1 VKIEDKFD
9 EKEALQEIIDESEKK
24 KSKER
29 RWRTEQFVNAERIA
43 QQECQNFNNRWWR
56 RYEKSERRSWI

>member
-1 VKIEDKFD
+1 MTFVNVLKQVFIVKIEDKFD

-29 RWRTEQFVNAERIA
+29 R
-43 QQECQNFNNRWWR
+43 
-56 RYEKSERRSWI
+56 